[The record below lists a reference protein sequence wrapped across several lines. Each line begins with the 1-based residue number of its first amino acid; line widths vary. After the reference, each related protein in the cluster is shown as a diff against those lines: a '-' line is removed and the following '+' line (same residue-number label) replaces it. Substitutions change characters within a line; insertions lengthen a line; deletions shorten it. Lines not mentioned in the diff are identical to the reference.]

1 MQAKAQGV
9 VAEGIVACH
18 ECDALH
24 RVRSLPEHASAHCRC
39 CNARLYRHIPAA
51 LERSIALHVTALILF
66 IVANS
71 FPFLSLK
78 LAGRVETDMLISG
91 PLALIQLGMGDIGLL
106 VLVTSI
112 AFPLFIVLAALYLLL
127 PLYFGSRAVA
137 TGVVFRLQQKLMPW
151 GLIGVFMLA
160 VLIAVVKLLD
170 LAEIEPGVALFAYA
184 ALLPVMIM
192 AQQSF
197 DSSLF
202 WPLNDSMEDASF
214 SSMSA
219 ERAHANG
226 WIHCHTCATL
236 VGHGHSYCPRCGE
249 HLHARKPNSLART
262 WALLIASA
270 ILFVPANVLPIM
282 TVIRFGQGDPSTI
295 LVGVEHLIGAGM
307 WPLGLI
313 VFFASIMVPTSKLIA
328 LVYLLLSV
336 QRKSTWR
343 PDERTRLYRITEV
356 IGSWSMVDIFVIG
369 ILTSLVSLDALATI
383 RPGLAA
389 SFFAGVVVLTML
401 AAQSFDP
408 RLIWD
413 AAGEDAETRIDGTV
427 VTERE
432 HA

>member
-1 MQAKAQGV
+1 
-9 VAEGIVACH
+9 VADGLVACH

-24 RVRSLPEHASAHCRC
+24 RIRSLPEHASAHCRC
-39 CNARLYRHIPAA
+39 CNARLYRYIPSA
-51 LERSIALHVTALILF
+51 LERSIALHLAALILF
-66 IVANS
+66 IVANG

-78 LAGRVETDMLISG
+78 LGGRVETDMLISG
-91 PLALIQLGMGDIGLL
+91 PLALIQLGMGDVGLL

-112 AFPLFIVLAALYLLL
+112 VFPLLLLLVSLYLLL
-127 PLYFGSRAVA
+127 PLSFGLRVAA
-137 TGVVFRLQQKLMPW
+137 TGAVFRLLRQLRPW
-151 GLIGVFMLA
+151 SLVGIFILA
-160 VLIAVVKLLD
+160 VLIAIVKLLD
-170 LAEIEPGVALFAYA
+170 LAQIEPGVALFAYA

-197 DSSLF
+197 DASLF
-202 WPLNDSMEDASF
+202 WPLGDSTEDASF
-214 SSMSA
+214 TNA
-219 ERAHANG
+219 TARRAQANG
-226 WIHCHTCATL
+226 LVHCHTCSAL
-236 VGHGHSYCPRCGE
+236 VGQEQSCCPRCGE

-262 WALLIASA
+262 WALLLAAA
-270 ILFVPANVLPIM
+270 ILYIPANVLPIM

-295 LVGVEHLIGAGM
+295 LVGVEHLIEAGM

-313 VFFASIMVPTSKLIA
+313 VFFASIMVPVSKLVV

-343 PDERTRLYRITEV
+343 PDERTRLYRMTEI
-356 IGSWSMVDIFVIG
+356 IGSWSMIDIFIIG

-383 RPGLAA
+383 RPEIAA

-413 AAGEDAETRIDGTV
+413 AAGAVTEDAGIGIEEGETAAMV
-427 VTERE
+427 RE
-432 HA
+432 HG